1 VKEKDLLLQK
11 RLGSNISARRK
22 YLNWTQEFLAHQIEV
37 DTETISRIERGV
49 TCPSLKTV
57 SKLSDALAISIAELL
72 DQSPP
77 AQPSHIEVIARLL
90 EPLNELDRTFVLG
103 SIRSFCHHFLS
114 LDKSLDKGLDKTL
127 DKTLNTNLADGLDKE
142 QLDLDKEQL

>member
-1 VKEKDLLLQK
+1 MKEKDLLLQK

-90 EPLNELDRTFVLG
+90 EPLNEQDRTFVLG

-114 LDKSLDKGLDKTL
+114 LDKSPDKALDRSSDKNTDKTL
-127 DKTLNTNLADGLDKE
+127 DISLENGLDT
-142 QLDLDKEQL
+142 

>member
-1 VKEKDLLLQK
+1 MKEKDLILQK

-57 SKLSDALAISIAELL
+57 AKLSDALAISIADLL

-77 AQPSHIEVIARLL
+77 TQPSHIEVIARLL
-90 EPLNELDRTFVLG
+90 EPLNEQDRTFVLG

-114 LDKSLDKGLDKTL
+114 LDKGPDKNLDKNPEKTLIKNLTDSLDK
-127 DKTLNTNLADGLDKE
+127 E
-142 QLDLDKEQL
+142 I